1 MENAMHRAEWKAFH
15 HAIRHDAWA
24 FRETHGGYPSFTRRL
39 IHNGEEWSFTRVRN
53 DGARWLSYLRKSLI
67 RQRVWREN
75 HASEMNDLP
84 HWHRKLRR
92 EPWTRVACHRAIRV
106 AVRCARE
113 WRTAAPAES

>member
-1 MENAMHRAEWKAFH
+1 MHRAEWKAFH
-15 HAIRHDAWA
+15 HSIRHDAWA
-24 FRETHGGYPSFTRRL
+24 FRESHGGYPSFTRRL

-53 DGARWLSYLRKSLI
+53 DGGRWISYLRKSLI
-67 RQRVWREN
+67 RERTWREN

-92 EPWTRVACHRAIRV
+92 EPWTRAACHRGIRG

-113 WRTAAPAES
+113 WRTAAQTGC